1 MSHTIIK
8 NIRIA
13 DNSVII
19 TGASNN
25 VYPRTYYTE
34 EAQYYSDFVQREKR
48 LLRNSF

>member
-25 VYPRTYYTE
+25 VPVHITLKKLNITVRF
-34 EAQYYSDFVQREKR
+34 FVQREKR